1 MTTGSS
7 GTPSTT
13 LEQQIRAAQ
22 ATLGGLLAH
31 RAVLEEAAGA
41 IVATLRAGG
50 KLLACGNGG
59 SAAEAQHLVTELV
72 GRYLS
77 NRRSLPAVFL
87 GGDASM
93 MSCIGNDFSFDDIF
107 ARPLASLGAPGDLLV
122 CFTTSGNPQNV
133 LRALEVARERN
144 IDSLALLGKNGG
156 RARGLAR
163 WEVIVDAD
171 DTARIQE
178 AHQFLLHW
186 LCDRIEDAFPPA

>member
-1 MTTGSS
+1 MS
-7 GTPSTT
+7 T

-31 RAVLEEAAGA
+31 AAVLEQAATG
-41 IVATLRAGG
+41 IVMALRAGN

-87 GGDASM
+87 GGDGGM
-93 MSCIGNDFSFDDIF
+93 MSCIGNDFSFDDVF
-107 ARPLASLGAPGDLLV
+107 ARPLSSLGTPGDVLV

-133 LRALEVARERN
+133 LRALELAGEKS
-144 IDSLALLGKNGG
+144 IASLALLGKDGG
-156 RARGLAR
+156 RARGVAT
-163 WEVIVDAD
+163 WEVIVDSR

-178 AHQFLLHW
+178 AHQLILHW
-186 LCDRIEDAFPPA
+186 LCDRIEEAFPPA